1 MKIISQNMWNVNP
14 PLDED
19 MSAFVALC
27 HHYKPDIL
35 LLQENSFSDAL
46 KTDVAPAVTD
56 RLGMNYWS
64 RFHAGTWCGRDEG
77 SAVITR
83 AQHIV
88 ELYVAL
94 SKGTNEMG
102 RCLASATLPIGSTR
116 LHLATIYLDRYL
128 KDNAGHVIPAQE
140 SCEALRWGC

>member
-14 PLDED
+14 PLDKG

-27 HHYKPDIL
+27 HHYKPDVP
-35 LLQENSFSDAL
+35 LLQETSFSDAL

-56 RLGMNYWS
+56 RLGMNYRS

-77 SAVITR
+77 IAIITR
-83 AQHIV
+83 VQHIV

-94 SKGTNEMG
+94 SKGADEMG
-102 RCLASATLPIGSTR
+102 RCLASVTLSIGSTR
-116 LHLATIYLDRYL
+116 LHLATTHLDRYL
-128 KDNAGHVIPAQE
+128 NDNAGYVLPAQE
-140 SCEALRWGC
+140 SC